1 MFLFFSITRLAP
13 PRFLQHL
20 LLLSVATM
28 PHTSPVAPVDKWPD
42 VIMTITVAIIMARP
56 TLYTCKE
63 VNKSL
68 SKTIGPSASQLFSQ

>member
-1 MFLFFSITRLAP
+1 MLLLISITRLAP

-20 LLLSVATM
+20 LLLSGASM
-28 PHTSPVAPVDKWPD
+28 PQTYPVASV
-42 VIMTITVAIIMARP
+42 VQATVVMTKTVAIIMARP

>member
-1 MFLFFSITRLAP
+1 MFLFISITRLAP

-20 LLLSVATM
+20 LLLSGASM
-28 PHTSPVAPVDKWPD
+28 PHTYPEALDNAQAGIVTTK
-42 VIMTITVAIIMARP
+42 TVAMIMARP

-68 SKTIGPSASQLFSQ
+68 NMTIGPSFRQLFSQ